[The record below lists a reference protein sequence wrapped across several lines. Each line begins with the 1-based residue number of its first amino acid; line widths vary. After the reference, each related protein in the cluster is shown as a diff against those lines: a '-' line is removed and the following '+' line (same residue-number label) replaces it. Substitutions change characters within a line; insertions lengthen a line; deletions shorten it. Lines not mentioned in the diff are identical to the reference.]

1 MKPEVNKFL
10 NYTFFGSSKY
20 EFENEEEIKQAQ

>member
-10 NYTFFGSSKY
+10 SYTFLLSSKY
-20 EFENEEEIKQAQ
+20 EFENEEERNQAQ